1 MSPRKDCR
9 YRVGR
14 QSVGRSYQR
23 NSGPDQRPTGF
34 FGNASKAAL
43 RETPWGPAAQAEIG
57 AGNSREA
64 WGAGW
69 WIPRA
74 DSVLYFPAPHNWGR
88 LHWVV
93 LKFYDGDPVMPV
105 NYLAS
110 GLISGARAL
119 FLWASGSYDALV
131 SYWLSDPGKRSAEFK
146 MNTNSDMTLSAAS
159 AGFNKPNPAKP
170 APTLSTANVSAASHR
185 NAHFRLPRGRR
196 VVLSVADHCDD

>member
-1 MSPRKDCR
+1 M
-9 YRVGR
+9 
-14 QSVGRSYQR
+14 
-23 NSGPDQRPTGF
+23 
-34 FGNASKAAL
+34 
-43 RETPWGPAAQAEIG
+43 GPAALAEIG
-57 AGNSREA
+57 AGISREA

-110 GLISGARAL
+110 GLIPGARAL

-131 SYWLSDPGKRSAEFK
+131 LYWLSDPGKRSAEFK
-146 MNTNSDMTLSAAS
+146 MNSNSDMTLSAAS
-159 AGFNKPNPAKP
+159 AGFNKPTLPHP
-170 APTLSTANVSAASHR
+170 RPRYPRPMSVPDRIETPTFDSLAA
-185 NAHFRLPRGRR
+185 GRY
-196 VVLSVADHCDD
+196 VHSGADHCDD